1 MKRLLLEHRPTLP
14 DREFRSH
21 DSYYQ
26 TTKLQREQRSFA
38 GDHSLVPRE
47 EPEEGWVPSAQDQ
60 QSRAEAGGWEVP
72 PAVGAGAGAK
82 ARVVCWEAQGR
93 TRPRLGSLVLE
104 VMPVERAGGRRRGA
118 ELVGEGAPRPRGR
131 LAGRPAARARGPC
144 GQRERSS
151 PRGSG
156 WDRAGGAGGAPETC
170 RLRVVG
176 ASWGPSLWP
185 WLAGSG
191 RQPGASASSP
201 RAGRA
206 LRAGSR
212 AGAGAPRCAGRS
224 LFGAPHPS
232 HRPAGSPPLSPSLG
246 FP

>member
-1 MKRLLLEHRPTLP
+1 MGGASRGWRRRWGQSPRRLLGGTRPDETP
-14 DREFRSH
+14 FGEF
-21 DSYYQ
+21 
-26 TTKLQREQRSFA
+26 SFG
-38 GDHSLVPRE
+38 GDACR
-47 EPEEGWVPSAQDQ
+47 
-60 QSRAEAGGWEVP
+60 AGG
-72 PAVGAGAGAK
+72 
-82 ARVVCWEAQGR
+82 
-93 TRPRLGSLVLE
+93 
-104 VMPVERAGGRRRGA
+104 RAGGRRRGA
-118 ELVGEGAPRPRGR
+118 ELVGEGAPRARGR